1 MAKQTRIPVNQQ
13 SDPDITWRGAFSPE
27 QREVMIREIAY
38 YRYEKRGY
46 VPSHDVDDWLVA
58 EAELESVEPGRP
70 PLKK

>member
-1 MAKQTRIPVNQQ
+1 MAKKTPTIVNQQ
-13 SDPDITWRGAFSPE
+13 SDPDITWREAFSPE

-46 VPSHDVDDWLVA
+46 APGHDVDDWLVA

-70 PLKK
+70 L